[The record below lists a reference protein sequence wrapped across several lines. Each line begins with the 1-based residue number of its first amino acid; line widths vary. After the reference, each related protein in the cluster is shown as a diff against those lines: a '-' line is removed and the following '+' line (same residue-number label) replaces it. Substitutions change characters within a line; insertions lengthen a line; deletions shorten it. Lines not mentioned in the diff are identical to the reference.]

1 MADAGRWPLQAA
13 ARFSDGESSGE
24 DAAAARRAAARSPRR
39 RRRSRSRSRR
49 RSPPP
54 PSSDAAVDWGNPS
67 LRAAL
72 DASWHTADD
81 VWPRGT
87 PEYDE
92 LLSFIDRLAP
102 LRARQRAQHGAAA
115 ADAAAWAKLNVR
127 VQPARA
133 LPPRR
138 GAYRAPPPPLPAAI
152 EAEYAL
158 MLAIYEDFLQKT
170 HFAKL
175 VALAKAKA
183 ALPIAP
189 FGDDIVALLQRH
201 RVVVLAGDTGCG
213 AYALDA
219 LWMSLARGTLA
230 LVLTS
235 ALSMLQP
242 AGKSTQLPQ
251 MLLRAGCARVAVT
264 QPRRLAATALAARVA
279 HETLHAHGAAVG
291 YKVRFDSAASSATA
305 VVFLTEGVLLRE
317 LAADAQLSRYDV
329 VVVDEA
335 HERHVSTDIL
345 LGMLKLLSRRRA
357 DLRVVIMSATIDVDK
372 FAAFFECAPL
382 SLSSD
387 V

>member
-13 ARFSDGESSGE
+13 ARFSGDDSSGE

-49 RSPPP
+49 RSPAP
-54 PSSDAAVDWGNPS
+54 PSSDAAVDWGHPS

-72 DASWHTADD
+72 DAGWHTPDD

-127 VQPARA
+127 VQPART

-138 GAYRAPPPPLPAAI
+138 GAYRAQPPPLPAHI

-158 MLAIYEDFLQKT
+158 MLAIYEDFLQKS

-201 RVVVLAGDTGCG
+201 RVVVLAGDTGC
-213 AYALDA
+213 
-219 LWMSLARGTLA
+219 
-230 LVLTS
+230 
-235 ALSMLQP
+235 
-242 AGKSTQLPQ
+242 GKSTQLPQ

-291 YKVRFDSAASSATA
+291 YKVRFDSAASAATA

-317 LAADAQLSRYDV
+317 LASDAQLSRYDV

-345 LGMLKLLSRRRA
+345 LGMLKLLSRRRP

-372 FAAFFECAPL
+372 FAAFFECAPFL
-382 SLSSD
+382 YALDAQANASPSPHVAVTRL
-387 V
+387 